1 MKLVRFGPAG
11 KERPGLV
18 DKDGVVRDLSGE
30 IADLDPSTLDKKSLT
45 RLAALDVEALPAVSP
60 SERLGPCVGHPGSVQ
75 HGL

>member
-30 IADLDPSTLDKKSLT
+30 IADLDPSTLDKN
-45 RLAALDVEALPAVSP
+45 R
-60 SERLGPCVGHPGSVQ
+60 
-75 HGL
+75 